1 MIQYNDTHIAAIGG
15 KITDFDYSDKIDTY
29 NFITEEFTEDVATL
43 EFNRTQ
49 HLCALIPEGENGN
62 PTIVICK
69 YISSLSL
76 HFTGAWLERVSQVPR
91 ACRILSFYV

>member
-29 NFITEEFTEDVATL
+29 NFITEEFMEDVATL
-43 EFNRTQ
+43 KFNRTQ
-49 HLCALIPEGENGN
+49 HLCALIPEGDNGN

-69 YISSLSL
+69 YFSSLPLPFSE
-76 HFTGAWLERVSQVPR
+76 AWLEWVPQVPG
-91 ACRILSFYV
+91 ACRIFSS